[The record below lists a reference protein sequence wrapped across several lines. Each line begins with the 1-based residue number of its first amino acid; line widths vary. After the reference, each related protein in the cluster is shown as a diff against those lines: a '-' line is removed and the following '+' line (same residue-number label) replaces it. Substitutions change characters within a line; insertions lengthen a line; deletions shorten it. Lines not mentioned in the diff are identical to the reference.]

1 MKVKESEVRCR
12 LFGEKANLEAFRIL
26 TQIYVGW

>member
-12 LFGEKANLEAFRIL
+12 LFGEKANLEAFGIL
-26 TQIYVGW
+26 TQRYM